1 MQSFIKEVGRGK
13 KGSKDLSFEEAR
25 EAAAR
30 IWDGE
35 ATDAQV
41 GAFLMAERMKSET
54 VEELL
59 AFVEEGR
66 ARTAKIDSDQNGVLD
81 CAGAYDGRGK
91 SFAATIPTSAVL
103 AALDV
108 PVVLHGSRTL
118 PPKYG
123 VALIDILEELGVPVE
138 KDADQAGDTLKH
150 SQIAFLDTE
159 AFCPPLHRLR
169 PIREQLGVRSLL
181 NTAEKFLNPASAD
194 FLIAG
199 VFHSTALDKAAEL
212 MMRLGHRKGMVVQGV
227 DGSEDVPVNR
237 PSGICIIS
245 DGTAEK
251 RLVDPQ
257 EYGLKT
263 DMESVKLSPAEQA
276 AGVVGV
282 LQDATHSYRNFVL
295 WNSAIRLLLV
305 EKAADLGEGV
315 EMARAVLD
323 DGRAWAA
330 FQRWSR

>member
-1 MQSFIKEVGRGK
+1 MDSNRYTWNKWEGESDQSFIKEV
-13 KGSKDLSFEEAR
+13 
-25 EAAAR
+25 
-30 IWDGE
+30 
-35 ATDAQV
+35 
-41 GAFLMAERMKSET
+41 
-54 VEELL
+54 
-59 AFVEEGR
+59 
-66 ARTAKIDSDQNGVLD
+66 
-81 CAGAYDGRGK
+81 GRGK

-138 KDADQAGDTLKH
+138 KDAHQTGDTLKH
-150 SQIAFLDTE
+150 CQVALLDTE

-181 NTAEKFLNPASAD
+181 NPAGAD

-245 DGTAEK
+245 EGTAEK

-257 EYGLKT
+257 EYGLKS

-282 LQDATHSYRNFVL
+282 LQDVTHPYRNFVL

-305 EKAADLGEGV
+305 EKQLILEK
-315 EMARAVLD
+315 
-323 DGRAWAA
+323 AW
-330 FQRWSR
+330 R